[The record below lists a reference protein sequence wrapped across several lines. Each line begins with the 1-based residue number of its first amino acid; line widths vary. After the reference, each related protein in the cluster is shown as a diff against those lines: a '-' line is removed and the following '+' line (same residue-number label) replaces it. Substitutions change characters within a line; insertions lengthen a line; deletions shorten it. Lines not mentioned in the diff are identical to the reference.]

1 MCDLPAKQNLVHMI
15 MLKLQLWEFYSF
27 VFVRQKYSSTIFEIF
42 ILEAVMWSLLGKFLI
57 YQTIHNVG
65 QIFLNRS

>member
-15 MLKLQLWEFYSF
+15 MIKLQLWEFYSF
-27 VFVRQKYSSTIFEIF
+27 VFVRQKYSSNIFEIF

-57 YQTIHNVG
+57 YQTIQNVG
-65 QIFLNRS
+65 QIFRNRS